1 MAIACLNRDMTKK
14 DILDNAITII
24 AEDGFEALTLQR
36 LAESLNIRKPS
47 LYYHFE
53 SKEAIIEALY
63 EHFRAEIRKLGF
75 SLDFKA
81 EALDILKTTFFHY
94 NAIFSDP
101 ELSKYISFIDQRRD
115 IDEEAY
121 EISESLSLMIQA
133 QSSAVIENL
142 IERGKLHFADKPL
155 LATLFSSELQ
165 MRLRNGAEDEENENF
180 LISFV
185 KSFS

>member
-1 MAIACLNRDMTKK
+1 MTKQ
-14 DILDNAITII
+14 DILDNAVTII

-36 LAESLNIRKPS
+36 LAESLQIKKPS

-53 SKEAIIEALY
+53 SKEAIIHALY
-63 EHFRAEIRKLGF
+63 EYFRLKIRKLGF
-75 SLDFKA
+75 SLDFRSD
-81 EALDILKTTFFHY
+81 ALSILKTTFFHY
-94 NAIFSDP
+94 NTIFSDP

-133 QSSAVIENL
+133 QSTAVIENL
-142 IERGKLHFADKPL
+142 IERGKLHFSDKAL
-155 LATLFSSELQ
+155 LSSLFSSELQ
-165 MRLRNGAEDEENENF
+165 MRLRNAADEEDNENF
-180 LISFV
+180 LASFV